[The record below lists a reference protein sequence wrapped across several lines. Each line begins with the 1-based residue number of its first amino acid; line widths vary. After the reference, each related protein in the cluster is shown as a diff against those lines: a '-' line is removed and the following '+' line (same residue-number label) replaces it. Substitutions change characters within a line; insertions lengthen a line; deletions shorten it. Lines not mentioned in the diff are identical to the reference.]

1 MSFNGFYGISDR
13 TDGLYLGQVSI
24 IGGYTGSTGSTG
36 STGATGSQGEI
47 GMTGATG
54 SQGEIGMTGATGS
67 QGEIGMTG
75 ATGSQGEIGMTGATG
90 SQGDIGM
97 TGATGSFQ
105 FDITNNYNLFSTG
118 TGATGSV
125 DFQHKANTGVIT
137 VNENLSYTSAYPI
150 GIECGFNDANYC
162 SGIIV
167 QNKNSTDGA
176 SAHILVQ
183 NDLGTDSSY
192 YADFGINSSGS
203 TIQYG
208 QFATMPNAV
217 SLTAQSSNLVFTPN
231 AGGQGNA
238 GEVSNIFF
246 TYANGTKAH
255 YISDEGRLIIGADNP
270 AYLPNGT
277 YGGDD
282 GDVNKVLTSNGS
294 QGLIWSPAGGFNS
307 YWNVLYINDN
317 QASAQTNLSTIT
329 LYERFTYNIL
339 PNKRMLFKCIFN
351 FSISGNSN
359 ITFALIRIQ
368 GETETTLQDFT
379 QSFNRNGHH
388 SFPINFDWI
397 MDEGYDLRFKITATM
412 GNSQTISVDTN
423 DYYSVI
429 VDELQNAPPP

>member
-1 MSFNGFYGISDR
+1 MSFIGLVSITDAQ
-13 TDGLYLGQVSI
+13 TDGLYLGNVSI
-24 IGGYTGSTGSTG
+24 VGGGNTGDTGA
-36 STGATGSQGEI
+36 TGATGSIGATGTTGDT

-54 SQGEIGMTGATGS
+54 SEGATGMTGATGS
-67 QGEIGMTG
+67 EG
-75 ATGSQGEIGMTGATG
+75 ATGSTGA
-90 SQGDIGM
+90 

-105 FDITNNYNLFSTG
+105 FDITDNYILFSDGTSPTG
-118 TGATGSV
+118 NA
-125 DFQHKANTGVIT
+125 DLQHKSNTGIISI
-137 VNENLSYTSAYPI
+137 NEDLSYTSAYPI
-150 GIECGFNDANYC
+150 GIECAFNDATYC

-167 QNKNSTDGA
+167 QNKNASDGA

-208 QFATMPNAV
+208 QFASMPNGV
-217 SLTAQSSNLVFTPN
+217 CLTSQSSNLIFTPN
-231 AGGQGNA
+231 AGGQGNPA
-238 GEVSNIFF
+238 EVSNIFL

-255 YISDEGRLIIGADNP
+255 YISDEGRLIVGADNP

-282 GDVNKVLTSNGS
+282 GDVGKVLTSNGAN
-294 QGLIWSPAGGFNS
+294 GLTWSPAGGFNS

-317 QASAQTNLSTIT
+317 QTIQSNLSTIT
-329 LYERFTYNIL
+329 LFQKLAQFNIL

-351 FSISGNSN
+351 FSISSNNTN

-379 QSFNRNGHH
+379 QSLSRNGHH
-388 SFPINFDWI
+388 SFPVNFDWQ
-397 MDEGYDLRFKITATM
+397 MTEEYDLSFKITATM
-412 GNSQTISVDTN
+412 SAGTISVDTN

-429 VDELQNAPPP
+429 VDELQNSPPP